1 MSNQVQLGTAYAGG
15 SFGGSWTSERI
26 RDDLPGHL
34 IAPLENRTRSAL
46 FGFDNSVISDL
57 ADWTVQLAV
66 GGLE

>member
-1 MSNQVQLGTAYAGG
+1 M
-15 SFGGSWTSERI
+15 SERI
-26 RDDLPGHL
+26 RDDLPGYL

-57 ADWTVQLAV
+57 ADRTVRLAV